1 MKSNP
6 AIVLGLVAA
15 LQWPSSVAT
24 AQAPSAIAGSGLL
37 ISITYGTYPL
47 ASYGYSIMLPA
58 NSGSSYQSVAIYGV
72 MDFTGTY
79 TYTRMSATTAQM
91 SIYSSVTGNGVATV
105 GFTTAT
111 SGTFDCVSTTYPGL
125 SQGGTFVGATE
136 TAPSSL
142 AGQSIHCTVS
152 DGQSPFASSGSFTLT
167 TAPAGNTYTIA
178 GSGGV
183 ANSSGTY
190 SYSVANRST
199 AVLQINDSAVGV
211 GTAYIGFSH
220 PTEGFY
226 GIKSPSGGFQIAS
239 FVIPDTTRPT
249 VSISNPASAQTYTSA
264 QTVTITATASDNV
277 GVTSVE
283 FYDSGALKS
292 TDLTAPYTCDWSF
305 TAADNGAHVWTA
317 RAYDAAGNLSN
328 SSPVTLTVNI
338 DITPPTLTISKQGTN
353 LVLNWPADAPAF
365 ALQWS
370 TNLGKAMWS
379 NAIPAPA
386 PVNGEY
392 TVTNNMTNK
401 ARFYRLRK

>member
-1 MKSNP
+1 MKSKP

-15 LQWPSSVAT
+15 LPWLSSVAT

-47 ASYGYSIMLPA
+47 ASYGYSLMLPA
-58 NSGSSYQSVAIYGV
+58 NSGNSYQSIAIYGV

-79 TYTRMSATTAQM
+79 TYTRMSAMTARM
-91 SIYSSVTGNGVATV
+91 SIYSSATGNGVATV
-105 GFTTAT
+105 GFTTST
-111 SGTFDCVSTTYPGL
+111 SGTFDYVSTTYPGL
-125 SQGGTFVGATE
+125 SQGGTFLGATE
-136 TAPSSL
+136 TAPSAL

-152 DGQSPFASSGSFTLT
+152 DGRSPFASSGSFTLT
-167 TAPAGNTYTIA
+167 TAPTGNTYTIVR
-178 GSGGV
+178 SGGG

-190 SYSVANRST
+190 SYSVVNRST
-199 AVLQINDSAVGV
+199 GALQINDLAVGI

-220 PTEGFY
+220 PTAGFCA
-226 GIKSPSGGFQIAS
+226 IKLPSAGFQTAS

-249 VSISNPASAQTYTSA
+249 VSISNPASAQTYTNA
-264 QTVTITATASDNV
+264 QTLTITATASDNV

-283 FYDSGALKS
+283 FYDGGALKGI
-292 TDLTAPYTCDWSF
+292 DLTAPHTCDWSF
-305 TAADNGAHVWTA
+305 SAADNGAHVWTA
-317 RAYDAAGNLSN
+317 CAYDAAGNLSN

-338 DITPPTLTISKQGTN
+338 DITPPVLTLSKQGTN
-353 LVLNWPADAPAF
+353 LVLNWPTNTLAF

-370 TNLGKAMWS
+370 TNLGTATWS

-386 PVNGEY
+386 IVDGQY

-401 ARFYRLRK
+401 ARFYRLKQ